1 MRAFQQEPG
10 SAKYTSLES
19 LETIPGNVL
28 VVVAHPDDEVF
39 CSGLLIQLIERN
51 ATVKI
56 LCLTKGEGGP
66 TGDTPRNQLG
76 EKREQEMRKSCE
88 ILGVDSIEF
97 LGHIDPIAGR
107 YRTFAPDVSVAD
119 LAAQI
124 SPFLEGVDLVLC
136 HGSSGEYWHPA
147 HLLVHSAVKGLMSD
161 SPAAWF
167 TFLAHNPDHP
177 IQRLVNRDDAAFLTI
192 DTSEQSEQ
200 RQRALQCHESQ
211 LSLFGK
217 FAGGDYRDF
226 IRKTSIESYGCPTGT
241 SLLEEEPQD
250 SGSVDPG

>member
-76 EKREQEMRKSCE
+76 EKRERKLRPFSKEWIWFCVTVAAGNIG
-88 ILGVDSIEF
+88 ILRI
-97 LGHIDPIAGR
+97 
-107 YRTFAPDVSVAD
+107 
-119 LAAQI
+119 
-124 SPFLEGVDLVLC
+124 C
-136 HGSSGEYWHPA
+136 
-147 HLLVHSAVKGLMSD
+147 
-161 SPAAWF
+161 
-167 TFLAHNPDHP
+167 
-177 IQRLVNRDDAAFLTI
+177 
-192 DTSEQSEQ
+192 
-200 RQRALQCHESQ
+200 
-211 LSLFGK
+211 
-217 FAGGDYRDF
+217 
-226 IRKTSIESYGCPTGT
+226 
-241 SLLEEEPQD
+241 
-250 SGSVDPG
+250 